1 MTHQE
6 KRAWIM
12 LVVSV
17 AAYATYAVVILSRSG
32 GEHPLAKVPYA
43 AALLWTVGASILAS
57 IALEIGLGI
66 VNPRA
71 SRLKDE
77 RDRRIGQ
84 LGDYTGQSFVIIG
97 AVAAMLMAM
106 AGWDRFWIANVIYLG
121 FTLSAI
127 LGSVAKIIVYRKS
140 FPQW

>member
-12 LVVSV
+12 LVVSA
-17 AAYATYAVVILSRSG
+17 AAYAAYAVVILTRAG
-32 GEHPLAKVPYA
+32 GHPLARVPYA
-43 AALLWTVGASILAS
+43 AVLLWTVGAAIAAS
-57 IALEIGLGI
+57 VVAETALGV
-66 VNPRA
+66 VNRGE

-77 RDRRIGQ
+77 RDQQIGR
-84 LGDYTGQSFVIIG
+84 LGDYVGSSFVVIG

-106 AGWDRFWIANVIYLG
+106 AGWDRFWVANVIYLC
-121 FTLSAI
+121 FVLSAV
-127 LGSVAKIIVYRKS
+127 LSSATKIIAYRKT

>member
-1 MTHQE
+1 MAHQE

-17 AAYATYAVVILSRSG
+17 AAYAV
-32 GEHPLAKVPYA
+32 YA
-43 AALLWTVGASILAS
+43 ATVLNRAGGQPLPHVHYAETLLWTVGASILAS
-57 IALEIGLGI
+57 IVAEIALGV

-71 SRLKDE
+71 SRLKDD
-77 RDRRIGQ
+77 RDRQIGH
-84 LGDYTGQSFVIIG
+84 LGDYVGSSFVIIG

-106 AGWDRFWIANVIYLG
+106 AGWDRFWIANVVYLC
-121 FTLSAI
+121 FFLSAI
-127 LGSVAKIIVYRKS
+127 VGAVTKIIAYRKT

>member
-17 AAYATYAVVILSRSG
+17 ASYAAYAAIILSRAG
-32 GEHPLAKVPYA
+32 GQPLPRIPYA
-43 AALLWTVGASILAS
+43 AVLLWTVGSAIVASIVA
-57 IALEIGLGI
+57 ETTLGV

-71 SRLKDE
+71 SRLKDA
-77 RDRRIGQ
+77 RDRQIGQ
-84 LGDYTGQSFVIIG
+84 LGDYVGSSFVVIG
-97 AVAAMLMAM
+97 ATAAMLMAM
-106 AGWDRFWIANVIYLG
+106 AGWDRFWIANVVYLC
-121 FTLSAI
+121 FFLSAI
-127 LGSVAKIIVYRKS
+127 LGAVTKIIAYRKT

>member
-12 LVVSV
+12 LVVSA
-17 AAYATYAVVILSRSG
+17 AAYAAYVAVILSRAG
-32 GEHPLAKVPYA
+32 GHPLARVPYA
-43 AALLWTVGASILAS
+43 AALLWTVGASIVAS
-57 IALEIGLGI
+57 VVAETALGVVKRGE
-66 VNPRA
+66 
-71 SRLKDE
+71 SRLTDE
-77 RDRRIGQ
+77 RDRQIGT
-84 LGDYTGQSFVIIG
+84 LGDRVGSSFVVIG

-106 AGWDRFWIANVIYLG
+106 AKWDWFWIANVIYLC

-127 LGSVAKIIVYRKS
+127 VGAVTKVIAYRKS